1 MQCMLG
7 WGGSGCNS
15 EALPEGRLA
24 RNSGVP
30 RSCGT
35 SDRVGEAEPAR
46 WASANRGRA
55 CHLRPPTEAGQEAL
69 RSRAWRGWKVLEPG
83 QRPRHRLVSSR
94 GVPVRG
100 HQLLDHHHCHRP
112 ESIMVAM
119 ETAAASQGQHG
130 STSLPSGDPG
140 AEDTTRSSLHLS
152 LPTVPRPLPAPGCTG
167 QPRVKGSRAVSLR
180 TPCRGSPSS
189 RPASSCSGSTGP
201 APPGSRGDG

>member
-1 MQCMLG
+1 MLG

-55 CHLRPPTEAGQEAL
+55 CHLRPPRKQVRRPRGVGRGGAGRFWSLGSVLGTDSCLHGACPCVATSSWTITTAIAL
-69 RSRAWRGWKVLEPG
+69 RASWLLWKQLP
-83 QRPRHRLVSSR
+83 PRRDS
-94 GVPVRG
+94 
-100 HQLLDHHHCHRP
+100 
-112 ESIMVAM
+112 
-119 ETAAASQGQHG
+119 TAAPCSPLGTQVLRTQHG
-130 STSLPSGDPG
+130 PHCIS
-140 AEDTTRSSLHLS
+140 A

-189 RPASSCSGSTGP
+189 RPVSSCSGSTGP